1 MESCVILD
9 FPRGLSASKMLIS
22 FQLKSNLG
30 SNTMAAFNEDSGEIN
45 GSEGSV
51 SEPNMAIPKA
61 GDQLQ
66 ELVVI
71 LTELQLLKNSQKTSR
86 QLNLPPSEKSAERLE
101 ENRDRENQWS
111 FVIEPPAVQPEIM
124 KDSEEIAG
132 AKNINE
138 DSDLSRTAA
147 KLVRDERSS
156 EEELEQAVPQ
166 FKQLQQLLFGRDLPE
181 FYSNVLSV
189 QQRLEN
195 FERLMSEPTELMNLV
210 KPLISEFLKE
220 QVEVL
225 QSEFRGAIEARDS
238 RIDTRSI
245 EAKLA
250 DLENK
255 IADYN
260 TSARWSL
267 SEVEGWPL
275 SEVEGLSDNR
285 PLDNSEELIKLLMPI
300 IGELLNRKVEES
312 KLEIASAIAPTVNQ
326 VIHHLNGVDE
336 KVLIIDN
343 KFADLQQRF
352 LAQPQDLVKQL
363 VPIVGELLERKIS
376 ELKLEVIEA
385 VTPSAQVRIAWVEIE
400 QKVLSIIASR
410 LASQQSQIQQPAEI
424 MALLMPG
431 IVELLNRKI
440 DESKLELKAQIGPLE
455 AAINQQEFAVTLANV
470 ETKVNNLQRK
480 QNSQPEE
487 IMARLMPL
495 MIESLNRKI
504 YETKLEVKEAIAL
517 AVSAA
522 IDQSGIAAQV
532 LRNETQIV
540 EVQQQVFAE
549 IEGLMARIMPR
560 IVEMLSRKISDA
572 KLEIEAAI
580 APAVDAIIQN
590 KRIEERLG
598 KIEQK
603 IVAIEHRIYESTD
616 LFTDLLKPLIDE
628 LMVSHHAQ
636 LEQSVIESILPLL
649 DEVVN
654 YNYKLND
661 KVASLEG
668 KITNTEWWGSR
679 PDLVVKIKEIF
690 PEMML
695 RTINESKVAFTE
707 TIAPIIDEVINAK
720 TRQNRQSMG
729 IAIAPAIPVGISHRI
744 TEAPDEFA
752 KAIAPEI
759 AAAVKHQINLDR
771 EAMSD
776 ALYPIIGGTILKYL
790 AETMQEINTKL
801 EQAVSVEG
809 ITRKVKAKLLLISE
823 AELLMKETTPQT
835 VKAVFLIQ
843 KESGLVIS
851 GVQQSEQEQLESDMV
866 AGMLTAIRAFVND
879 CIAQSGNI
887 AEIDAIE
894 YGTSTIILEVA
905 GSCYLAA
912 VMQGETRQWFKYK
925 MREILKKIVQEYG
938 NEIKSFN
945 GDPATVPVEVTSQMQ
960 KLIHA
965 DVEVKSTNKPPL
977 LLIVGLAALGLIG
990 VPWGINQYRSG
1001 VEGKLEAD
1009 ISLALQSA
1017 PELSVYRLTADVRD
1031 QVVRLSGRVPNQ
1043 KLRSR
1048 AEKIA
1053 QQAVPTFRLDNQ
1065 IIAVE
1070 VPPDPVLAEAD
1081 VKRTVA
1087 LLNQVESIDISARYV
1102 GGKVAVKGSVVRSTD
1117 AQKITEAFE
1126 KIPGV
1131 KSVTNTVRVVIELPS
1146 KVMEISIYFD
1156 AGAAILNPKEVTQK
1170 LNKVKELMQEN
1181 SANNFR
1187 VIGYSDFKSNPGENQ
1202 KLALSRARNVKAA
1215 LVKQGI
1221 DGNRI
1226 QIAATKGRP
1235 KGVEENQSLSL
1246 SRAVTFE
1253 VVK

>member
-1 MESCVILD
+1 
-9 FPRGLSASKMLIS
+9 
-22 FQLKSNLG
+22 
-30 SNTMAAFNEDSGEIN
+30 MAAFNENSGEIN
-45 GSEGSV
+45 PSETDA
-51 SEPNMAIPKA
+51 SEPISAVPKA
-61 GDQLQ
+61 VDQLQ

-101 ENRDRENQWS
+101 ENRDRENSWS
-111 FVIEPPAVQPEIM
+111 FVIEPPAVKPEIM

-132 AKNINE
+132 AKNINTSAE
-138 DSDLSRTAA
+138 FILNPSASLRVNAVVGLSDREESDSSRTA
-147 KLVRDERSS
+147 KLVRDERQS

-181 FYSNVLSV
+181 LYSNVLSV

-195 FERLMSEPTELMNLV
+195 CERLMSEPTELMNLV
-210 KPLISEFLKE
+210 KPLISDFLKE
-220 QVEVL
+220 QVEDL
-225 QSEFRGAIEARDS
+225 QSEFQRAIEARDA
-238 RIDTRSI
+238 RIDIRSI
-245 EAKLA
+245 QAKLA
-250 DLENK
+250 DLEK
-255 IADYN
+255 EIADYN
-260 TSARWSL
+260 TSARWLMSQ
-267 SEVEGWPL
+267 VE
-275 SEVEGLSDNR
+275 ELSDSR
-285 PLDNSEELIKLLMPI
+285 QQVDNSEELIKLLMPI
-300 IGELLNRKVEES
+300 MGELLNRKVEES

-326 VIHHLNGVDE
+326 VIHHLNGLDE

-343 KFADLQQRF
+343 KFADIQQKF

-385 VTPSAQVRIAWVEIE
+385 LTPSVQVRIAWVEIE
-400 QKVLSIIASR
+400 EKVLSIIASR

-440 DESKLELKAQIGPLE
+440 DESKLELKAQLAPLE
-455 AAINQQEFAVTLANV
+455 AAINQEEVSVKLANV

-504 YETKLEVKEAIAL
+504 NETKLEVKEAIAL

-532 LRNETQIV
+532 LRNENHIV
-540 EVQQQVFAE
+540 EVQQQVVAE

-560 IVEMLSRKISDA
+560 IVEMLSRKISEA

-636 LEQSVIESILPLL
+636 LEKSVIESILPLL

-668 KITNTEWWGSR
+668 KITNTESWGGR
-679 PDLVVKIKEIF
+679 QDLVVKIKEIF

-729 IAIAPAIPVGISHRI
+729 RAIGPAIPVGISYRMI
-744 TEAPDEFA
+744 EAPDEFA

-759 AAAVKHQINLDR
+759 ASAVKQQINLDR

-790 AETMQEINTKL
+790 AETMQEINTKV

-809 ITRKVKAKLLLISE
+809 ISRKVKAKLQGISE

-866 AGMLTAIRAFVND
+866 AGMLTAIRSFVND

-912 VMQGETRQWFKYK
+912 VMQGEIRQWFKYK
-925 MREILKKIVQEYG
+925 MRSILKNIVQEYG

-945 GDPATVPVEVTSQMQ
+945 GDQATVPVAVTSQMQ
-960 KLIHA
+960 KLIHP
-965 DVEVKSTNKPPL
+965 DVEVKSTKKPPL

-1001 VEGKLEAD
+1001 VEDRLEAD

-1053 QQAVPTFRLDNQ
+1053 QQAVPTFWLDNQ

-1087 LLNQVESIDISARYV
+1087 LLNKVESIDISARYV

-1202 KLALSRARNVKAA
+1202 NLALSRARNVKAA

-1235 KGVEENQSLSL
+1235 KGVEENQPLSL
-1246 SRAVTFE
+1246 SRVVTFE

>member
-1 MESCVILD
+1 
-9 FPRGLSASKMLIS
+9 
-22 FQLKSNLG
+22 
-30 SNTMAAFNEDSGEIN
+30 MAAFNENSGEIN
-45 GSEGSV
+45 PSEASV
-51 SEPNMAIPKA
+51 SEPISAIPKA

-66 ELVVI
+66 ELLVI
-71 LTELQLLKNSQKTSR
+71 LTELQLFKTSKNPSK
-86 QLNLPPSEKSAERLE
+86 QLELPISEHSGARRIE
-101 ENRDRENQWS
+101 ENRHREHKWS

-124 KDSEEIAG
+124 KESEEIAG

-147 KLVRDERSS
+147 KLAKDYRPS
-156 EEELEQAVPQ
+156 EEELEQTVPQ

-210 KPLISEFLKE
+210 KPLISELLKE
-220 QVEVL
+220 QVEDL
-225 QSEFRGAIEARDS
+225 QSEFQRAIEARDS
-238 RIDTRSI
+238 RIDPRSI

-260 TSARWSL
+260 TSAR
-267 SEVEGWPL
+267 
-275 SEVEGLSDNR
+275 LSDSR
-285 PLDNSEELIKLLMPI
+285 PQVDNSEELIKRLMPI
-300 IGELLNRKVEES
+300 MGELLNRKVEES

-326 VIHHLNGVDE
+326 VIHHQNGLDE
-336 KVLIIDN
+336 KLLIIEN
-343 KFADLQQRF
+343 KFADIQQRF
-352 LAQPQDLVKQL
+352 LAQPEDLVKQL

-440 DESKLELKAQIGPLE
+440 DESKLELKAQLAPLE
-455 AAINQQEFAVTLANV
+455 AAINQQEVAVTLANV

-504 YETKLEVKEAIAL
+504 NETKLEVKEAIAL

-522 IDQSGIAAQV
+522 IDRSGIAAQV
-532 LRNETQIV
+532 LRNENQIV

-560 IVEMLSRKISDA
+560 IVEMLSRKISEA
-572 KLEIEAAI
+572 KLEIEVAI

-668 KITNTEWWGSR
+668 KITNTESWGGR

-776 ALYPIIGGTILKYL
+776 AIYPIIGSTILKYM
-790 AETMQEINTKL
+790 AETMQEINKKL

-809 ITRKVKAKLLLISE
+809 ITRKLKAKLLLISE

-912 VMQGETRQWFKYK
+912 VMQGEIRQWFKYK
-925 MREILKKIVQEYG
+925 MRSILKNIVQEYG

-945 GDPATVPVEVTSQMQ
+945 GDQATVPVAVTSQIQ
-960 KLIHA
+960 KLIHP

-1009 ISLALQSA
+1009 IGLALQSA

-1048 AEKIA
+1048 AENIA

-1087 LLNQVESIDISARYV
+1087 LLNKVESIDISARYV
-1102 GGKVAVKGSVVRSTD
+1102 GGKVAVKGSVSRSTD

-1156 AGAAILNPKEVTQK
+1156 AGAANLNPKEVTQK

-1235 KGVEENQSLSL
+1235 KGVEENQPLSL
-1246 SRAVTFE
+1246 SRVVRFE
-1253 VVK
+1253 VVN

>member
-1 MESCVILD
+1 
-9 FPRGLSASKMLIS
+9 
-22 FQLKSNLG
+22 
-30 SNTMAAFNEDSGEIN
+30 MAAFNENSGEIHP
-45 GSEGSV
+45 SETDA
-51 SEPNMAIPKA
+51 SEPISAVPKA
-61 GDQLQ
+61 VDQLQ

-101 ENRDRENQWS
+101 ENRDRENSWS
-111 FVIEPPAVQPEIM
+111 FVIEPPAVKPEIM

-132 AKNINE
+132 AKNINTSAE
-138 DSDLSRTAA
+138 FILNPSASLRVNAVVGLSDREESDSSRTA
-147 KLVRDERSS
+147 KLVRDELPS

-181 FYSNVLSV
+181 LYSNVLSV

-195 FERLMSEPTELMNLV
+195 CERLMSEPTELMNLV
-210 KPLISEFLKE
+210 KPLISDFLKE
-220 QVEVL
+220 QVEDL
-225 QSEFRGAIEARDS
+225 QSEFQRAIEARDA
-238 RIDTRSI
+238 RIDIRSI
-245 EAKLA
+245 QAKLA
-250 DLENK
+250 DLEK
-255 IADYN
+255 EIADYN
-260 TSARWSL
+260 TSARWLMSQ
-267 SEVEGWPL
+267 VE
-275 SEVEGLSDNR
+275 ELSDSR
-285 PLDNSEELIKLLMPI
+285 QQVDNSEELIKLLMPI
-300 IGELLNRKVEES
+300 MGELLNRKVEES

-326 VIHHLNGVDE
+326 VIHHLNGLDE

-343 KFADLQQRF
+343 NFADIQQKF

-376 ELKLEVIEA
+376 QLKLEVIEA
-385 VTPSAQVRIAWVEIE
+385 LTPSVQVRIAWVEIE
-400 QKVLSIIASR
+400 EKVLSIIASR

-440 DESKLELKAQIGPLE
+440 DESKLELKALIAPLE
-455 AAINQQEFAVTLANV
+455 AAINQQEVAVTLANV

-487 IMARLMPL
+487 IIARLMPL

-532 LRNETQIV
+532 LRNENQIV

-560 IVEMLSRKISDA
+560 IVEMLSRKISEA

-661 KVASLEG
+661 KVTSLED
-668 KITNTEWWGSR
+668 KITNTESWGGR

-729 IAIAPAIPVGISHRI
+729 IAIGPAIPVGITHRI
-744 TEAPDEFA
+744 TESPDEFA

-776 ALYPIIGGTILKYL
+776 ALYPIIGGTILKYM
-790 AETMQEINTKL
+790 AETMQEINQKV

-809 ITRKVKAKLLLISE
+809 ISRKVKAKLQGISE

-912 VMQGETRQWFKYK
+912 VMQGEIRQWFKYK
-925 MREILKKIVQEYG
+925 MRSILKNIVQEYG

-945 GDPATVPVEVTSQMQ
+945 GDQATVPVAVTSQMQ
-960 KLIHA
+960 KLIHP

-1001 VEGKLEAD
+1001 VEDRLEAD

-1053 QQAVPTFRLDNQ
+1053 QQAVPTFWLDNQ

-1087 LLNQVESIDISARYV
+1087 LLNKVESIDISARYV

-1235 KGVEENQSLSL
+1235 KGVEENQPLSL

>member
-1 MESCVILD
+1 
-9 FPRGLSASKMLIS
+9 
-22 FQLKSNLG
+22 
-30 SNTMAAFNEDSGEIN
+30 MAAFNEKSAEIHP
-45 GSEGSV
+45 SEASV
-51 SEPNMAIPKA
+51 SEPISAIPKA

-66 ELVVI
+66 ELLVI
-71 LTELQLLKNSQKTSR
+71 LTELQLFKTSKNPSK
-86 QLNLPPSEKSAERLE
+86 QLELPISEHSGDRGIE
-101 ENRDRENQWS
+101 ENRHREHKWS

-124 KDSEEIAG
+124 KESEEIAG

-147 KLVRDERSS
+147 KLAKDYRPS

-166 FKQLQQLLFGRDLPE
+166 FKQLQQLLFGRDLHE

-210 KPLISEFLKE
+210 KPLISELLKE
-220 QVEVL
+220 QVEEL
-225 QSEFRGAIEARDS
+225 QSEFQRAIEAKDS
-238 RIDTRSI
+238 IIDTRSI
-245 EAKLA
+245 QAKLA

-260 TSARWSL
+260 TSARW
-267 SEVEGWPL
+267 PL
-275 SEVEGLSDNR
+275 SEVEGISDSR

-343 KFADLQQRF
+343 KFADIQQKF

-440 DESKLELKAQIGPLE
+440 DESKLELKALIAPLE
-455 AAINQQEFAVTLANV
+455 AAINQEEVSVKLANV

-517 AVSAA
+517 AVNDA

-532 LRNETQIV
+532 LRNENHIV

-560 IVEMLSRKISDA
+560 IVEMLSRKISEA

-636 LEQSVIESILPLL
+636 LEKSVIESILPLL

-668 KITNTEWWGSR
+668 KITNTESWGSR

-776 ALYPIIGGTILKYL
+776 AIYPIIGSTILKYM
-790 AETMQEINTKL
+790 AETMQEINKKL

-809 ITRKVKAKLLLISE
+809 ITRKLKAKLLLMSE

-912 VMQGETRQWFKYK
+912 VMQGEIRQWFKYK
-925 MREILKKIVQEYG
+925 MRSILKNIVQEYG

-945 GDPATVPVEVTSQMQ
+945 GDQATVPVAVTSQIQ
-960 KLIHA
+960 KLIHP

-1009 ISLALQSA
+1009 IGLALQSA

-1031 QVVRLSGRVPNQ
+1031 QVVKLSGRVPNQ

-1053 QQAVPTFRLDNQ
+1053 QQAVPTFGLDNQ

-1087 LLNQVESIDISARYV
+1087 LLNKVESIDISARYV
-1102 GGKVAVKGSVVRSTD
+1102 GGKVAVKGSVSRSTD

-1156 AGAAILNPKEVTQK
+1156 AGAANLNPKEVTQK

-1202 KLALSRARNVKAA
+1202 KLALSRATNVKAA

-1235 KGVEENQSLSL
+1235 KGVEENQPLSL
-1246 SRAVTFE
+1246 SRVVRFE

>member
-1 MESCVILD
+1 
-9 FPRGLSASKMLIS
+9 
-22 FQLKSNLG
+22 
-30 SNTMAAFNEDSGEIN
+30 MAAFNENSGEIN
-45 GSEGSV
+45 PSETDA
-51 SEPNMAIPKA
+51 SEPISAVPKA
-61 GDQLQ
+61 VDQLQ

-101 ENRDRENQWS
+101 ENRDRENSWS
-111 FVIEPPAVQPEIM
+111 FVIEPPAVKPEIM

-132 AKNINE
+132 AKNINTSAE
-138 DSDLSRTAA
+138 FILNPSASLRVNAVVGLSDREESDSSRTA
-147 KLVRDERSS
+147 KLVRDERQS

-181 FYSNVLSV
+181 LYSNVLSV

-195 FERLMSEPTELMNLV
+195 CERLMSEPTELMNLV
-210 KPLISEFLKE
+210 KPLISDFLKE
-220 QVEVL
+220 QVEDL
-225 QSEFRGAIEARDS
+225 QSEFQRAIEARDA
-238 RIDTRSI
+238 RIDIRSI
-245 EAKLA
+245 QAKLA
-250 DLENK
+250 DLEK
-255 IADYN
+255 EIADYN
-260 TSARWSL
+260 TSARWLMSQ
-267 SEVEGWPL
+267 VE
-275 SEVEGLSDNR
+275 ELSDSR
-285 PLDNSEELIKLLMPI
+285 PQVDNSEELIKRLMPI
-300 IGELLNRKVEES
+300 MGELLNRKVEES

-343 KFADLQQRF
+343 KFADIQQKF

-385 VTPSAQVRIAWVEIE
+385 LTPSVQVRIAWVEIE
-400 QKVLSIIASR
+400 EKVLSIIASR

-440 DESKLELKAQIGPLE
+440 DESKLELKALIAPLE
-455 AAINQQEFAVTLANV
+455 AAINQQEVAVTLANV

-532 LRNETQIV
+532 LRNENHIV
-540 EVQQQVFAE
+540 EVQQQVVAE

-560 IVEMLSRKISDA
+560 IVEMLSRKISEA

-636 LEQSVIESILPLL
+636 LEKSVIESILPLL

-668 KITNTEWWGSR
+668 KITNTESWGGR
-679 PDLVVKIKEIF
+679 QDLVVKIKEIF

-729 IAIAPAIPVGISHRI
+729 RAIGPAIPVGISYRMI
-744 TEAPDEFA
+744 EAPDEFA

-759 AAAVKHQINLDR
+759 ASAVKQQINLDR

-790 AETMQEINTKL
+790 AETMQEINTKV

-809 ITRKVKAKLLLISE
+809 ISRKVKAKLQGISE

-866 AGMLTAIRAFVND
+866 AGMLTAIRSFVND

-912 VMQGETRQWFKYK
+912 VMQGEIRQWFKYK
-925 MREILKKIVQEYG
+925 MRSILKNIVQEYG

-945 GDPATVPVEVTSQMQ
+945 GDQATVPVAVTSQMQ
-960 KLIHA
+960 KLIHP
-965 DVEVKSTNKPPL
+965 DVEVKSTKKPPL

-1001 VEGKLEAD
+1001 VEDRLEAD

-1053 QQAVPTFRLDNQ
+1053 QQAVPTFWLDNQ

-1087 LLNQVESIDISARYV
+1087 LLNKVESIDISARYV

-1202 KLALSRARNVKAA
+1202 NLALSRARNVKAA

-1235 KGVEENQSLSL
+1235 KGVEENQPLSL
-1246 SRAVTFE
+1246 SRVVTFE

>member
-1 MESCVILD
+1 
-9 FPRGLSASKMLIS
+9 
-22 FQLKSNLG
+22 
-30 SNTMAAFNEDSGEIN
+30 MAAFNENSGEIN
-45 GSEGSV
+45 PSETDA
-51 SEPNMAIPKA
+51 SEPISAVPKA
-61 GDQLQ
+61 VDQLQ

-101 ENRDRENQWS
+101 ENRDRENSWS
-111 FVIEPPAVQPEIM
+111 FVIEPPAVKPEIM

-132 AKNINE
+132 AKNINTSAE
-138 DSDLSRTAA
+138 FILNPSASLRVNAVVGLSDREESDSSRTA
-147 KLVRDERSS
+147 KLVRDELPS

-181 FYSNVLSV
+181 LYSNVLSV

-195 FERLMSEPTELMNLV
+195 CERLMSEPTELMNLV
-210 KPLISEFLKE
+210 KPLISDFLKE
-220 QVEVL
+220 QVEDL
-225 QSEFRGAIEARDS
+225 QSEFQRAIEARDA
-238 RIDTRSI
+238 RIDIRSI
-245 EAKLA
+245 QAKLA
-250 DLENK
+250 DLEK
-255 IADYN
+255 EIADYN
-260 TSARWSL
+260 TSARWLMSQ
-267 SEVEGWPL
+267 VE
-275 SEVEGLSDNR
+275 ELSDSR
-285 PLDNSEELIKLLMPI
+285 QQVDNSEELIKLLMPI
-300 IGELLNRKVEES
+300 MGELLNRKVEES

-326 VIHHLNGVDE
+326 VIHHLNGLDE

-343 KFADLQQRF
+343 KFADIQQKF

-385 VTPSAQVRIAWVEIE
+385 LTPSVQVRIAWVEIE
-400 QKVLSIIASR
+400 EKVLSIIASR

-440 DESKLELKAQIGPLE
+440 DESKLEFKALIAPLE
-455 AAINQQEFAVTLANV
+455 AAINQQEVAVTLANV

-487 IMARLMPL
+487 IIARLMPL

-532 LRNETQIV
+532 LRNENHIV
-540 EVQQQVFAE
+540 EVQQQVVAE

-560 IVEMLSRKISDA
+560 IVEMLSRKISEA

-661 KVASLEG
+661 KVTSLEG
-668 KITNTEWWGSR
+668 KITNTQSWGNR
-679 PDLVVKIKEIF
+679 EELLAIIKDIF
-690 PEMML
+690 PEMMI
-695 RTINESKVAFTE
+695 RSINESKEPFTE
-707 TIAPIIDEVINAK
+707 TIAPIIDEVINTK
-720 TRQNRQSMG
+720 TRENRQSMG
-729 IAIAPAIPVGISHRI
+729 RAIGPAIPVGISYRMI
-744 TEAPDEFA
+744 EAPDEFA
-752 KAIAPEI
+752 QAIAPEI
-759 AAAVKHQINLDR
+759 ASAVKQQINLDR

-790 AETMQEINTKL
+790 AETMQEINTKV

-809 ITRKVKAKLLLISE
+809 ISRKVKAKLQGISE

-866 AGMLTAIRAFVND
+866 AGMLTAIRSFVND

-912 VMQGETRQWFKYK
+912 VMQGEIRQWFKYK
-925 MREILKKIVQEYG
+925 MRSILKNIVQEYG

-945 GDPATVPVEVTSQMQ
+945 GDQATVPVAVTSQMQ
-960 KLIHA
+960 KLIHP
-965 DVEVKSTNKPPL
+965 DVEVKSTKKPPL

-1001 VEGKLEAD
+1001 VEDRLEAD

-1087 LLNQVESIDISARYV
+1087 LLNKVESIDISARYV

-1202 KLALSRARNVKAA
+1202 NLALSRARNVKAA

-1235 KGVEENQSLSL
+1235 KGVEENQPLSL
-1246 SRAVTFE
+1246 SRVVTFE

>member
-1 MESCVILD
+1 
-9 FPRGLSASKMLIS
+9 
-22 FQLKSNLG
+22 
-30 SNTMAAFNEDSGEIN
+30 MAAFNENSGEIN
-45 GSEGSV
+45 PSETDA
-51 SEPNMAIPKA
+51 SEPISAVPKA
-61 GDQLQ
+61 VDQLQ

-101 ENRDRENQWS
+101 ENRDRENSWS
-111 FVIEPPAVQPEIM
+111 FVIEPPAVKPEIM

-132 AKNINE
+132 AKNINTSAE
-138 DSDLSRTAA
+138 FILNPSASLRVNAVVGLSDREESDSSRTA
-147 KLVRDERSS
+147 KLVRDERQS

-181 FYSNVLSV
+181 LYSNVLSV

-195 FERLMSEPTELMNLV
+195 CERLMSEPTELMNLV
-210 KPLISEFLKE
+210 KPLISDFLKE
-220 QVEVL
+220 QVEDL
-225 QSEFRGAIEARDS
+225 QSEFQRAIEARDA
-238 RIDTRSI
+238 RIDIRSI
-245 EAKLA
+245 QAKLA
-250 DLENK
+250 DLEK
-255 IADYN
+255 EIADYN
-260 TSARWSL
+260 TSARWLMSQ
-267 SEVEGWPL
+267 VE
-275 SEVEGLSDNR
+275 ELSDSR
-285 PLDNSEELIKLLMPI
+285 QQVDNSEELIKRLMPI
-300 IGELLNRKVEES
+300 MGELLNRKVEES

-326 VIHHLNGVDE
+326 VIHHLNGLDE

-343 KFADLQQRF
+343 KFADIQQKF

-385 VTPSAQVRIAWVEIE
+385 LTPSVQVRIAWVEIE
-400 QKVLSIIASR
+400 EKVLSIIASR

-440 DESKLELKAQIGPLE
+440 DESKLELKALIAPLE
-455 AAINQQEFAVTLANV
+455 AAINQEEVAVTLANV

-532 LRNETQIV
+532 LRNENHIV
-540 EVQQQVFAE
+540 EVQQQVVAE

-560 IVEMLSRKISDA
+560 IVEMLSRKISEA

-636 LEQSVIESILPLL
+636 LEKSVIESILPLL

-668 KITNTEWWGSR
+668 KITNTESWGGR
-679 PDLVVKIKEIF
+679 QDLVVKIKEIF

-729 IAIAPAIPVGISHRI
+729 RAIGPAIPVGISYRMI
-744 TEAPDEFA
+744 EAPDEFA

-759 AAAVKHQINLDR
+759 ASAVKQQINLDR

-790 AETMQEINTKL
+790 AETMQEINTKV

-809 ITRKVKAKLLLISE
+809 ISRKVKAKLQGISE

-866 AGMLTAIRAFVND
+866 AGMLTAIRSFVND

-912 VMQGETRQWFKYK
+912 VMQGEIRQWFKYK
-925 MREILKKIVQEYG
+925 MRSILKNIVQEYG

-945 GDPATVPVEVTSQMQ
+945 GDQATVPVAVTSQMQ
-960 KLIHA
+960 KLIHP
-965 DVEVKSTNKPPL
+965 DVEVKSTKKPPL

-1001 VEGKLEAD
+1001 VEDRLEAD

-1053 QQAVPTFRLDNQ
+1053 QQAVPTFWLDNQ

-1087 LLNQVESIDISARYV
+1087 LLNKVESIDISARYV

-1202 KLALSRARNVKAA
+1202 NLALSRARNVKAA

-1235 KGVEENQSLSL
+1235 KGVEENQPLSL
-1246 SRAVTFE
+1246 SRVVTFE

>member
-1 MESCVILD
+1 
-9 FPRGLSASKMLIS
+9 
-22 FQLKSNLG
+22 
-30 SNTMAAFNEDSGEIN
+30 MAAFNENSGEIN
-45 GSEGSV
+45 PSEASV
-51 SEPNMAIPKA
+51 SEPISASPKA
-61 GDQLQ
+61 VDQLQ
-66 ELVVI
+66 ELLVI
-71 LTELQLLKNSQKTSR
+71 LTELQLFKTSKNR
-86 QLNLPPSEKSAERLE
+86 SKQLKLPISEHSGDRGIE
-101 ENRDRENQWS
+101 ENRPREHKWS
-111 FVIEPPAVQPEIM
+111 FVIEPPALQPEIM
-124 KDSEEIAG
+124 KESEEIAG

-147 KLVRDERSS
+147 KLAKDERPS

-166 FKQLQQLLFGRDLPE
+166 FKQLQQLLFGRDLHE

-189 QQRLEN
+189 QQRLEK
-195 FERLMSEPTELMNLV
+195 FERLMSEPTELMILV
-210 KPLISEFLKE
+210 KPLISELLKE
-220 QVEVL
+220 QVEEL
-225 QSEFRGAIEARDS
+225 QSEFQRAIEARDS

-245 EAKLA
+245 QAKLA

-260 TSARWSL
+260 TSARW
-267 SEVEGWPL
+267 PM

-285 PLDNSEELIKLLMPI
+285 QPEDNSEELIERLMPI
-300 IGELLNRKVEES
+300 MGELLNRKVEES
-312 KLEIASAIAPTVNQ
+312 KLEIASAIGPTVNQ
-326 VIHHLNGVDE
+326 VIHHQNGLDE

-400 QKVLSIIASR
+400 EKVLSIIASR
-410 LASQQSQIQQPAEI
+410 LASQQSKIQQPAEI

-440 DESKLELKAQIGPLE
+440 DESKLELQALIAPLE
-455 AAINQQEFAVTLANV
+455 AAMNQEEVSVKLANV

-504 YETKLEVKEAIAL
+504 NETKLEVKEAIAP
-517 AVSAA
+517 AVNAA
-522 IDQSGIAAQV
+522 IDQSGIAAQI
-532 LRNETQIV
+532 LSNENQIV
-540 EVQQQVFAE
+540 EVQQQVLAE

-560 IVEMLSRKISDA
+560 IGEMLSRKISEA

-661 KVASLEG
+661 KVASIEE
-668 KITNTEWWGSR
+668 KITNTASWGGR
-679 PDLVVKIKEIF
+679 QDLVVKIKEIF

-695 RTINESKVAFTE
+695 RTINDSKVAFTE

-720 TRQNRQSMG
+720 TRENRQSMG
-729 IAIAPAIPVGISHRI
+729 IAIGPAISVGISHRM

-752 KAIAPEI
+752 QAIAPEI
-759 AAAVKHQINLDR
+759 ATAVKQQIDLDR

-776 ALYPIIGGTILKYL
+776 ALYPIIGGTILKYI
-790 AETMQEINTKL
+790 AETMQEINKKV

-809 ITRKVKAKLLLISE
+809 ITRKVKAKLQGVSE

-866 AGMLTAIRAFVND
+866 AGMLTAIRSFVND

-905 GSCYLAA
+905 GSCYLAV
-912 VMQGETRQWFKYK
+912 VMQGEIRQWFKYK
-925 MREILKKIVQEYG
+925 MRSILKNIVQEYG
-938 NEIKSFN
+938 NEIKLFN
-945 GDPATVPVEVTSQMQ
+945 GDQATVPVEVTSQIQ
-960 KLIHA
+960 KLIHP

-990 VPWGINQYRSG
+990 VTSGIYEYRSG
-1001 VEGKLEAD
+1001 VAGKLEAD
-1009 ISLALQSA
+1009 IGLALQSA
-1017 PELSVYRLTADVRD
+1017 PELSVYRLTADVTD
-1031 QVVRLSGRVPNQ
+1031 EVVQLSGRVPNQ

-1048 AEKIA
+1048 AETIA

-1081 VKRTVA
+1081 VKRTVD
-1087 LLNQVESIDISARYV
+1087 LLNKVESIDISARYV
-1102 GGKVAVKGSVVRSTD
+1102 GGKVAVKGSVVRGTD

-1235 KGVEENQSLSL
+1235 KGVDANQPLSL
-1246 SRAVTFE
+1246 SRVVTFE

>member
-1 MESCVILD
+1 VESCVILD

-51 SEPNMAIPKA
+51 SEPISAVPKA
-61 GDQLQ
+61 VDQLQ

-101 ENRDRENQWS
+101 ENRDRENSWS
-111 FVIEPPAVQPEIM
+111 FVIEPPAVVQPEIM

-147 KLVRDERSS
+147 KLVRDERQS

-181 FYSNVLSV
+181 LYSNVLSV

-195 FERLMSEPTELMNLV
+195 CERLMSEPTELMNLL
-210 KPLISEFLKE
+210 KPLIPELLKE
-220 QVEVL
+220 QVEEL
-225 QSEFRGAIEARDS
+225 QSEFQRAIEARDS

-245 EAKLA
+245 QAKLA

-260 TSARWSL
+260 TSAR
-267 SEVEGWPL
+267 
-275 SEVEGLSDNR
+275 LSDNR
-285 PLDNSEELIKLLMPI
+285 PQVDNSEELIERLMPI
-300 IGELLNRKVEES
+300 MGELLNRKVEES

-343 KFADLQQRF
+343 KFADLQQKF

-385 VTPSAQVRIAWVEIE
+385 LTPSVQVRIAWVEIE
-400 QKVLSIIASR
+400 EKVLSIIASR

-440 DESKLELKAQIGPLE
+440 DESKLELKALIAPLE
-455 AAINQQEFAVTLANV
+455 AAINQQEVAVTLANV

-532 LRNETQIV
+532 LRNENHIV

-661 KVASLEG
+661 QVTSLED

-776 ALYPIIGGTILKYL
+776 AIYPIIGSTILKYM
-790 AETMQEINTKL
+790 AETMQEINKKL

-809 ITRKVKAKLLLISE
+809 ITRKLKAKLLLISE

-866 AGMLTAIRAFVND
+866 AGMLTAIRSFVND

-912 VMQGETRQWFKYK
+912 VMQGEIRQWFKYK

-945 GDPATVPVEVTSQMQ
+945 GDPATVPVEVTSQIQ

-1009 ISLALQSA
+1009 IGLALQSA

-1181 SANNFR
+1181 SANNFL